1 MKTLETLQRKIN
13 TAEKLFATVKTMKT
27 LAAANM
33 KQYDKAVESLGQY
46 HHTIELGLQA
56 VLQDVDFSGEMLQD
70 NPVSPFSGETQQI
83 MAIVFGSDHGF
94 AGRFNDDI
102 VSFAFK
108 ILNETNIEKDHRVV
122 ICIGEQAASR
132 ILYREQ
138 PVEKLFEVPNSISGI
153 NPLIH
158 KILLEIE
165 SLRINNQHLQVWLFY
180 NKPAYGTMVTQ
191 EIDMIIPIELTKYQV
206 PRSQWPSRSTPIYT
220 IERGKLL
227 SALIQQHIFVML
239 YGGAAFSLAAENAS
253 RLAAMQLAS
262 KNIEE
267 LLVAIQVEFRQNR
280 QNAITEEL
288 LDIAAGAMAFET

>member
-33 KQYDKAVESLGQY
+33 KQYDKAVESLVHY

-56 VLQDVDFSGEMLQD
+56 VLQDVDYSGEKLQE
-70 NPVSPFSGETQQI
+70 NPAFSLFGEAQQI

-102 VSFAFK
+102 VSFTFK
-108 ILNETNIEKDHRVV
+108 ILDDTNIEKDHRIV

-132 ILYREQ
+132 IIYREQ
-138 PVEKLFEVPNSISGI
+138 PVEKLFNVPNSISGI

-158 KILLEIE
+158 KILIEIE
-165 SLRINNQHLQVWLFY
+165 ALRINNQHLQVWLFY
-180 NKPAYGTMVTQ
+180 NKPAFGTQVTQ
-191 EIDMIIPIELTKYQV
+191 EMDMIIPIDMTKYRIPKV
-206 PRSQWPSRSTPIYT
+206 QWPLRSTPIYT
-220 IERGKLL
+220 IEKGRLL

-267 LLVAIQVEFRQNR
+267 LLVVIQGEFRQNR
-280 QNAITEEL
+280 QGAITEEL
-288 LDIAAGAMAFET
+288 LDIAAGAMAFDA